1 MATLIASLLSPPT
14 SDPTLLGPWWSPIQT
29 DASPRSPGSAPSDP
43 TPSQP
48 AGWIRAFALLLATGA
63 GSGYSPVASG
73 TAGAAV
79 GALLFWPLA
88 ALSFPLY
95 TVTVAG
101 AIALAIW
108 SAEVATRHWATDD
121 DRRIVSDEIAGQL
134 VTLAPLVFFG
144 NPRSL
149 GWVVTGF
156 VLFRV
161 YDVWKPGPARWLE
174 ENLPGGFGVV
184 LDDVMAGVFG
194 ALTLGALVLLA
205 SWT

>member
-1 MATLIASLLSPPT
+1 M
-14 SDPTLLGPWWSPIQT
+14 
-29 DASPRSPGSAPSDP
+29 
-43 TPSQP
+43 PSQP
-48 AGWIRAFALLLATGA
+48 PGWVRVFALVLATGA

-79 GALLFWPLA
+79 GVLLFWPLA
-88 ALSFPLY
+88 GLSSPIY
-95 TVTVAG
+95 AVTLLGVV
-101 AIALAIW
+101 ALAVW

-121 DRRIVSDEIAGQL
+121 DGRIVSDEIAGQL

-161 YDVWKPGPARWLE
+161 YDVWKPGPVRWLE

-184 LDDVMAGVFG
+184 MDDVLAGV
-194 ALTLGALVLLA
+194 LGAVTLAALLWIA
-205 SWT
+205 A